1 MFLLIIM
8 LNYVLII
15 ALVFIL
21 FADST
26 PVALKI
32 RAIGRTA
39 GYIKLSQQF

>member
-1 MFLLIIM
+1 MFLLRFM

-21 FADST
+21 FADSI

-32 RAIGRTA
+32 RAIGRTV
-39 GYIKLSQQF
+39 GYIKLS